1 MHIKEYMMDFESFK
15 TTDGE
20 DVYSYDFVQSLRNS
34 KKDNVLYAQ
43 AGCQE
48 KFLAT
53 HADLTIFGGSRG
65 GGKGAPYDS
74 FVMTPYGFRK
84 MGDLKVGDRVNSIY
98 GSPQE
103 IISIKELGNREVY
116 KILFS
121 DGTST
126 ECTEDHLWNI
136 KKTNTISKL
145 RKNNGLTQQFD
156 WRLWTFKMIKEHLDK
171 KELNICKR
179 QNLLIPLC
187 KPQKFSFAV
196 GKRYRPRIVTP
207 YILGALIGDGCF
219 TGTRKSV
226 LFSSM
231 DKFVVDEIGREG
243 LQFQYSRKVSQKAHE
258 YEYRDQQ
265 LKEDLIGLKLY
276 GLYSH
281 EKFIPDIYKYGTIE
295 TRYSIVQGLMDTD
308 GYIDKRGHCS
318 FSTSSKALAEDLSFI
333 LRSLGAYVTISQKEG
348 CGYKRSDGSFVKCK
362 DSFILYIKMEDETKL
377 FRLPR
382 RKSRCAHYNGGASTP
397 TKRIVGYEFVGYK
410 PCRCIS
416 VSNVE
421 GLYIANDFI
430 VTHNS
435 FALLVE
441 ALKDVYNPYFNA
453 IILREEKPDLE
464 NLIDESNKIYEQYGK
479 YNRSK
484 DDMTWN
490 FNSGGR
496 LHFGIYSQA
505 FSDFTKKYQ
514 GKQYA
519 YIGIDEI
526 THIPYKKF
534 KYLITDNRNAH
545 GIRNRVYGTC
555 NPDPDSWVRKF
566 IDWWIGDD
574 GYPIEE
580 RDGVIRYCF
589 MEGNTP
595 NSIIW
600 GDTPQEVYRQCKRTI
615 DSLWKPSYEELGFNK
630 LTMFVKSVCF
640 IYGKLE
646 ENVKLL
652 ESDPNYIANL
662 AQQSEEQRGRDL
674 GGNWDIR
681 AGGTDMVSREDM
693 EEFYKIPELTE
704 ENPSKRASCDIAF
717 TGGDSLVMWLWKGW
731 HIDDVFVCR
740 NDPKTTIELVRSKL
754 YEWGVREE
762 NFTYDLNGLG
772 QTFKGFFPNAIPF
785 NNMAA
790 PLPRNSEE
798 KNVIRSLFGNLKSE
812 CAYMFAN
819 KLKNKEVSINPTL
832 LDKKFSGDGFEKMPL
847 RQILLR
853 ERKAIRQ
860 KEETSDKG
868 FSLIEK
874 KIMKRYV
881 GHSPDYIEALFMVM
895 IFELK
900 KHKKRKNLW
909 ML

>member
-1 MHIKEYMMDFESFK
+1 MSLESFK
-15 TTDGE
+15 TSDG
-20 DVYSYDFVQSLRNS
+20 DDIYSYDFVQNLRRS
-34 KKDNVLYAQ
+34 KSERVLYAQ

-65 GGKGAPYDS
+65 GGKGGAYDS
-74 FVMTPYGFRK
+74 LVLTPYGFRR
-84 MGDLKVGDRVNSIY
+84 MGDLQVGDNVNSIY
-98 GSPQE
+98 GSPQK
-103 IISIKELGNREVY
+103 IISITELGNREVY
-116 KILFS
+116 ELKFS
-121 DGTST
+121 DGTSA
-126 ECTEDHLWNI
+126 ECTDDHLWNI
-136 KKTNTISKL
+136 KRTNSVSKL
-145 RKNNGLTQQFD
+145 RKNNNLGQEFD

-171 KELNICKR
+171 NKSS
-179 QNLLIPLC
+179 NLLIPLC
-187 KPQKFSFAV
+187 KPQKLSFPI
-196 GKRYRPRIVTP
+196 GKRFRPSKITP
-207 YILGALIGDGCF
+207 YMLGAFIGDGCF
-219 TGTRKSV
+219 TGTNNSV
-226 LFSSM
+226 LLSTM
-231 DKFVVDEIGREG
+231 DRFVIDEIEREG
-243 LQFQYSRKVSQKAHE
+243 LCFQYSHKVSNKTYQYIYKDNVL
-258 YEYRDQQ
+258 R
-265 LKEDLIGLKLY
+265 EDLVGLKLY

-295 TRYSIVQGLMDTD
+295 TRFSIVQGLMDTD

-318 FSTSSKALAEDLSFI
+318 YSTTSKKLAEDLAFV
-333 LRSLGAYVTISQKEG
+333 LRSLGAYVTISEKKKS
-348 CGYKRSDGSFVKCK
+348 GYKRPNGDFIECK
-362 DSFILYIKMEDETKL
+362 ESYNLYIKMEDETRL

-382 RKSRCAHYNGGASTP
+382 RKARCTMFNGGVSSP
-397 TKRIVGYEFVGYK
+397 TKRIIGYEFVGYK

-421 GLYIANDFI
+421 GLYMTNDFI

-615 DSLWKPSYEELGFNK
+615 DSLWKPSYEDLGFNK

-674 GGNWDIR
+674 GGNWNIR
-681 AGGTDMVSREDM
+681 ASGNDMISREDM
-693 EEFYKIPELTE
+693 EVFFKVPQLTE
-704 ENPSKRASCDIAF
+704 ETSIRRASCDIAF
-717 TGGDSLVMWLWKGW
+717 TGGDSLVMWLWNGW
-731 HIDDVFVCR
+731 HIEDIFVCR

-754 YEWGVREE
+754 NEWGVREE
-762 NFTYDLNGLG
+762 FFTYDLNGLG
-772 QTFKGFFPNAIPF
+772 QTFKGFFPKATPF

-790 PLPRNSEE
+790 PIPRNSDE

-812 CAYMFAN
+812 CSYMFAD
-819 KLKNKEVSINPTL
+819 KLKNGEISINPDL
-832 LDKKFSGDGFEKMPL
+832 LEKKFSGDGFERMPL
-847 RQILLR
+847 NQILLR

-868 FSLIEK
+868 FSLIDK
-874 KIMKRYV
+874 KTMKRYV
-881 GHSPDYIEALFMVM
+881 GHSPDYIEALLMVM
-895 IFELK
+895 IFELTK
-900 KHKKRKNLW
+900 LKKRRNIW